1 MPENNSTE
9 LRVPGSLWVVRGA
22 WGNSRAAIDGSVFAV
37 VDVRYLVR
45 DPTDSKLFRLHP
57 GTVHDDVVSFES
69 VRGRVAMAHE
79 GRAVVFRSVVNPSGA
94 RTQRTKVELL
104 RIAEESH
111 DSVMKNLEVL
121 RATN

>member
-1 MPENNSTE
+1 MQTS
-9 LRVPGSLWVVRGA
+9 GA
-22 WGNSRAAIDGSVFAV
+22 AAKTGAGVTFKADEARL
-37 VDVRYLVR
+37 DVRYLVR